1 VIDYLDYVG
10 ETIAIL
16 AKILDINVFV
26 LGPRRVLWWS
36 KEKGGMENDGV
47 ELGDKLGEPVRN
59 GTSEGS
65 TEGNTSAKLPIDKAD
80 ALV

>member
-1 VIDYLDYVG
+1 MIDYLDYVG
-10 ETIAIL
+10 ETVAIL

-26 LGPRRVLWWS
+26 LGPRKVLWWS
-36 KEKGGMENDGV
+36 KEKGGMENDGI

-59 GTSEGS
+59 ETSEGS
-65 TEGNTSAKLPIDKAD
+65 TEGNASAKLPIDKAD